1 MKLFV
6 FTFWFYISDGKYHH
20 GSFFKKGGFYPRT
33 MSTYGSK
40 HHKFGIRGKL
50 NDPYSFD
57 RKSSYWQHGNYP
69 RFSGSKNGY
78 GRKYPD
84 FINQKPSYG
93 GTYPSYIG
101 QKPSYGGTS
110 YIGQKPNH
118 GGKFPDT
125 KARMPAFGSKYP
137 LTGGKYPGIHD
148 KYPVKPLAQPVFE
161 KKPTISKTPA
171 NKILERK
178 SYRFKFNTW
187 NYILTQF

>member
-1 MKLFV
+1 MTLLV

-40 HHKFGIRGKL
+40 HHKFGIKGKL

-69 RFSGSKNGY
+69 SFSGSKNGY

-84 FINQKPSYG
+84 FINQKPSYE

-101 QKPSYGGTS
+101 QK
-110 YIGQKPNH
+110 QNH

-125 KARMPAFGSKYP
+125 KARMSAFGSKYP

-148 KYPVKPLAQPVFE
+148 KYPVKPGGKYPGIHDIYPVKPLAQPVFE
-161 KKPTISKTPA
+161 KKPTISKTPP
-171 NKILERK
+171 NKMLER
-178 SYRFKFNTW
+178 
-187 NYILTQF
+187 